1 MYDPSLPMNKEQV
14 DEMAKAVIDRISV
27 VPINKNTMKLEIK
40 LLTGESEPMTYIRN
54 GERYA
59 RRSGLTSKK
68 MIDAL
73 FFQKEMFYNNNL
85 QIVYISKTLY

>member
-1 MYDPSLPMNKEQV
+1 MNKEQV

-59 RRSGLTSKK
+59 RRSGLTSK
-68 MIDAL
+68 I
-73 FFQKEMFYNNNL
+73 
-85 QIVYISKTLY
+85 ISPEQQWVFTRNSVRNTGHCIKITYAVRLSV

>member
-40 LLTGESEPMTYIRN
+40 LLTGESEPMTYFRN

-59 RRSGLTSKK
+59 RRSGLTSKQ
-68 MIDAL
+68 MIDA
-73 FFQKEMFYNNNL
+73 Y
-85 QIVYISKTLY
+85 KTTGNK